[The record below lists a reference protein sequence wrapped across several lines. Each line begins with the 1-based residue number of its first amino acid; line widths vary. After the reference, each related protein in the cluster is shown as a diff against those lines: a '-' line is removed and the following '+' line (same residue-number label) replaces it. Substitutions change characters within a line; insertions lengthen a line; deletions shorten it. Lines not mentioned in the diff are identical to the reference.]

1 MGSGLKFSTTTPLP
15 TQSPHSEMA
24 TTPLSHRS
32 LNVTTGSVDA
42 IVNVTQSIISHADP
56 STNLSAKV
64 TPNKDGYHDY
74 VTPSPYTI
82 LSTTPSMYHNE
93 STIHD
98 SHSGFD
104 DVKHGNGSSRDYEH
118 MTFLGHSFL
127 FQTVLLAAMMLS
139 LFAIIY
145 YLRRRQLD
153 RLRHHLMPVYNFDPS
168 DDGEDWEAELLDD
181 QMVHRPTIDPNPNL
195 SGQLKLDTGL
205 TRGLRVHNN
214 NSSSI
219 LTGHEMS
226 ESKHESGSTTSPTA
240 ASGLLSS
247 SSDSYGQ
254 NPRRM
259 YTNERDPIA

>member
-1 MGSGLKFSTTTPLP
+1 
-15 TQSPHSEMA
+15 MA
-24 TTPLSHRS
+24 TTPLPHGS
-32 LNVTTGSVDA
+32 LNVTTGPVHT
-42 IVNVTQSIISHADP
+42 IVNVTQSILSHMDP
-56 STNLSAKV
+56 STNSPAKAPNM
-64 TPNKDGYHDY
+64 TPNKDGHHDD

-82 LSTTPSMYHNE
+82 LSTTPSTLYHSE

-104 DVKHGNGSSRDYEH
+104 DVKYGNGSSRDYDH

-127 FQTVLLAAMMLS
+127 FQTVLLAAMVLS

-181 QMVHRPTIDPNPNL
+181 QMVHRPAIDPNPNL

-226 ESKHESGSTTSPTA
+226 GSKHESGSTTSPTA

-247 SSDSYGQ
+247 SSDSHGQ
-254 NPRRM
+254 NPRRL
-259 YTNERDPIA
+259 YTSERDPIA